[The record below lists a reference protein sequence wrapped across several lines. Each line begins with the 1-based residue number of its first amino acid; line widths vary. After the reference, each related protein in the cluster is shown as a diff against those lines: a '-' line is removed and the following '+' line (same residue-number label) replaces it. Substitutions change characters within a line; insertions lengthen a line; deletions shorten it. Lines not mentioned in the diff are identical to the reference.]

1 MMNETVVIAFPQ
13 LHKRGERLARLG
25 LAMTHHRGAIQMIQ
39 WLVVLF
45 YLVVV
50 SVPAFLPLP
59 DADAHIYNNL
69 VLFAQLLFWGIWWPF
84 VILSMFVM
92 GRVWCGVF
100 CPEGALSEW
109 VSRHGLGRAVPRWM
123 KWGGWPFVAFVLTTL
138 YGQLVSVYEYPQA
151 ALLVLGGS
159 TVAAIAIGLVYGRGK
174 RVWCRHLCP
183 VSGVFGLLARLA
195 PVQFKVNREQWNQS
209 AQRVHRP
216 IDCAPLIDV
225 RRMTGTSE
233 CHMCGRCAG
242 HRDAVALA
250 TRLPGS
256 EVASLREHDAKPW
269 EARLVVFGLLG
280 VAFGAFQWSAS
291 PWFVSLK
298 QIIAGWLV
306 ARDDYTL
313 LQDNAPWWLLTH
325 YPQVNDTF
333 SWLDGLCILFYIGA
347 TALLVGGWIWLW
359 LYLAGRSLPG
369 NGHRNRLRLAYAL
382 VPLGGVSV
390 FVGLSLLTTSQL
402 QGERVVLPWANDLRL
417 ILLVGAALW
426 SLSLARTMV
435 RSAAV
440 TRAHGLAALTM
451 VALAMVSVPAL
462 WFVQFRIW

>member
-1 MMNETVVIAFPQ
+1 MNESVVVSITQ
-13 LHKRGERLARLG
+13 LQNRGDRLSRLG
-25 LAMTHHRGAIQMIQ
+25 LAMARQRRWIMAAQ
-39 WLVVLF
+39 WVVVLF
-45 YLVVV
+45 YLMVVTL
-50 SVPAFLPLP
+50 PAFMPLP

-84 VILSMFVM
+84 VILSMFLM

-109 VSRHGLGRAVPRWM
+109 ASRRGSGRAVPRWM
-123 KWGGWPFVAFVLTTL
+123 KWGGWPFVAFVMTTL

-159 TVAAIAIGLVYGRGK
+159 TIAAMAIGFVYGRGK

-183 VSGVFGLLARLA
+183 VSGVFALLARMS
-195 PVQFKVNREQWNQS
+195 PVQFKVDRNIWDHAPQHLH
-209 AQRVHRP
+209 VP

-225 RRMTGTSE
+225 RRMTGSSE

-242 HRDAVALA
+242 HRDAVTLGA
-250 TRLPGS
+250 RSPGS
-256 EVASLREHDAKPW
+256 EVAALREQEARPW

-291 PWFVSLK
+291 PWFVALK
-298 QIIAGWLV
+298 QRIAEWLI
-306 ARDDYTL
+306 AHDSFTL

-347 TALLVGGWIWLW
+347 TALLVGGWIWSW
-359 LYLAGRSLPG
+359 LHLAGRTLPG
-369 NGHRNRLRLAYAL
+369 NSRRNGVRLAYSL
-382 VPLGGVSV
+382 IPLAGTSV

-402 QGERVVLPWANDLRL
+402 QGERLVLPWANDVRL
-417 ILLVGAALW
+417 VLLVGAVLW
-426 SLSLARTMV
+426 SLSLARAMV
-435 RSAAV
+435 RGAVAGRIREYGVLMMLALAAV
-440 TRAHGLAALTM
+440 P
-451 VALAMVSVPAL
+451 VPAL